1 MYESPIS
8 LYQEPP
14 QVPSSLK
21 RFMERN
27 PSLRE
32 ADARVAMM
40 RVPATKRRRGR
51 LPKLRADSVA
61 ESVKRIPSASAPRRD
76 TEEVPDFSHMLECWQ
91 QSTDCRVIRDLT
103 VRGDRALRRAL
114 YSQAREWLPQ
124 VRAFRV
130 AFKQFAHGLG
140 MPRSGKVEPNL
151 ARVLFGRSLDTR
163 RVSEYGKA
171 MRHWFEHPEA
181 TLADAEA
188 TRIVDITRP
197 PARHDEEGEA
207 AAGTSTSSS
216 TSATAPIFR
225 EEVLV
230 ALAVRPATWIIP
242 PPTEWSAESIPE
254 PPGGAV
260 VVQDDDGSRRVWD
273 LRDAPAPVMRE
284 IIGLV
289 LRSPQA
295 AMPAETETQP

>member
-1 MYESPIS
+1 M
-8 LYQEPP
+8 
-14 QVPSSLK
+14 PSSLD

-27 PSLRE
+27 PGLSE
-32 ADARVAMM
+32 ADARVALM

-51 LPKLRADSVA
+51 LAKSQPDCVA

-76 TEEVPDFSHMLECWQ
+76 TEEVPDFSHMLERWQ
-91 QSTDCRVIRDLT
+91 QSTDYRVIRDLT

-124 VRAFRV
+124 VRAFPV
-130 AFKQFAHGLG
+130 AFNHFAHGLG

-151 ARVLFGRSLDTR
+151 ARMLFGRSLDTR

-188 TRIVDITRP
+188 TRVVDITRP
-197 PARHDEEGEA
+197 PARHDEEGDA

-216 TSATAPIFR
+216 TSATAPISR
-225 EEVLV
+225 EEVL
-230 ALAVRPATWIIP
+230 AMLAVRPARWIIP
-242 PPTEWSAESIPE
+242 PPAEWTAASIPE
-254 PPGGAV
+254 PPAGAV
-260 VVQDDDGSRRVWD
+260 TVQDDGSRRVWD
-273 LRDAPAPVMRE
+273 IRDAPAPVMRE
-284 IIGLV
+284 IIGLA
-289 LRSPQA
+289 LRS
-295 AMPAETETQP
+295 T